1 MAARPAPAEGPAQRI
16 PGWLP
21 VTSLTLSVLGLAAA
35 AYLTFEH
42 FTSST
47 TLACPETGVVNC
59 AKVTTSSYATFL
71 GMPVAVLG
79 LVFFVAMV
87 VLCLPEA
94 WRTTSPWISRGRI
107 AAVSVGAVSV
117 LYLVWAELF
126 AVNAICLW
134 CTAVHVVTLC
144 LFAAVT
150 IGQSLVASR
159 VHGGGGS
166 DTSGRQR

>member
-1 MAARPAPAEGPAQRI
+1 MAARPPAKVAPWGTPA
-16 PGWLP
+16 WLP
-21 VTSLTLSVLGLAAA
+21 ATSLTLSLLGLAAA

-59 AKVTTSSYATFL
+59 AKVTTSSYATVL

-79 LVFFVAMV
+79 LGFFVGMV
-87 VLCLPEA
+87 ALCLPAA
-94 WRTTSPWISRGRI
+94 WRATNPWLPRGRI

-117 LYLVWAELF
+117 LYLVWVELF

-144 LFAAVT
+144 LFAAVS
-150 IGQSLVASR
+150 IGQSTGVSR
-159 VHGGGGS
+159 PE
-166 DTSGRQR
+166 SG